1 MAFSVTITCSE
12 SFHSSCTPE
21 KTMLFLTQYNT
32 SIGKYFD
39 SLESFSK
46 SKDDTYHW
54 KFKTLSYGG
63 SEFNIQ
69 FLTTFES
76 KGNETLL
83 IIPVDK
89 NSKMN
94 LTGRWD
100 LLPDKGGTLVRFNVT
115 LVGELPLPSFTKSF
129 VTPLAQREVSKI
141 FSRYITNVSKAI

>member
-1 MAFSVTITCSE
+1 
-12 SFHSSCTPE
+12 
-21 KTMLFLTQYNT
+21 MLFLTQYNT

-39 SLESFSK
+39 SLESFSQTEE
-46 SKDDTYHW
+46 DTYRW

-63 SEFNIQ
+63 YELNIQ

-89 NSKMN
+89 NSQMN
-94 LTGRWD
+94 LKGRWD
-100 LLPDKGGTLVRFNVT
+100 LVPDKGGTLVKFNVT
-115 LVGELPLPSFTKSF
+115 LVGELPLPSFTKSL

>member
-1 MAFSVTITCSE
+1 
-12 SFHSSCTPE
+12 
-21 KTMLFLTQYNT
+21 MLFLTQYNT

-39 SLESFSK
+39 SLESFSQTEE
-46 SKDDTYHW
+46 DTYRW

-63 SEFNIQ
+63 YELNIQ

-89 NSKMN
+89 NSQMN
-94 LTGRWD
+94 LKGRWD
-100 LLPDKGGTLVRFNVT
+100 LVPDKVGTLVKFNVT
-115 LVGELPLPSFTKSF
+115 LVGELPLPSFTKSL